1 MYFPKLTAPAQ
12 RRVTVDRFL
21 GLDRRAGSAMGC
33 FQNMENLW
41 SGGYPA
47 LETRPARGETA
58 VLSKPNGLTCR
69 DALVW
74 VDGTALYVGGE
85 KTGLALSDGEKQ
97 LVNMGAYLLIWPDR
111 KYINTQ
117 DLSDFGSM
125 ENRNVTAGEVT
136 TALCRSGG
144 EELGD
149 YAAGAAA
156 PDAPEAG
163 SLWLDTS
170 DAEPVMKRY
179 DGSVWLDVENVCT
192 KISAAGIGRGFAA
205 GDGVT
210 VEGCEAQAL
219 NGLHV
224 LDAAG
229 DDWIAVPAAT
239 AEVGSQT
246 AEVTAARRVPDMDF
260 VVEQGNRLWGC
271 KYGIVDG
278 RPVNEIY
285 ASKLGDFRNWNSFA
299 GLSTDSY
306 AASRGSDGAFTG
318 AAACL
323 GGVIFF
329 KEDCMERVYPSA
341 TGAHQI
347 VTLRCPGVKK
357 GCHGAAAVVDGTLFY
372 LGLGGV
378 YAFDGSMPSCVSMP
392 LGSVRYQDGAAAGW
406 NGQYW
411 LAARD
416 GGGKRHLLVYD
427 TARGLW
433 HRQDDADI
441 MAFTVCDGA
450 LYGLARDGRL
460 LDMTGGTDGR
470 RRRCGGW
477 RRRGN
482 WDSLSRRTSIWRG
495 WSCGCSRRIGRGWR
509 PAPAMTADAAGRR
522 WDRSSA
528 VTDRPAGICCTCG
541 PDDAGRC
548 GCGCRAPAGAACSA
562 CRRCMRKE
570 VTAREHHPYARV
582 SRRQRTAAGDAAVLV
597 SVPDGPAAE
606 SGDGAAGAGH
616 RRVLRRKGDGAAVP
630 EAAEPHRRWG
640 GAAEAGRGGVGGASG
655 DGIRGGG
662 QL

>member
-1 MYFPKLTAPAQ
+1 MYFPKLRAQ
-12 RRVTVDRFL
+12 AQQRAAVEQFG
-21 GLDRRAGSAMGC
+21 GLDRRVGHGAGCAE
-33 FQNMENLW
+33 NMENMW

-47 LETRPARGETA
+47 LETRPRRGVMRQLT
-58 VLSKPNGLTCR
+58 KPHGIVEKDGLF
-69 DALVW
+69 W
-74 VDGTALYVGGE
+74 VDGTALYVNGA
-85 KTGLALSDGEKQ
+85 KTELVLSDSDKQ
-97 LVNMGAYLLIWPDR
+97 LVSMGAYLLIFPDK

-117 DLSDFGSM
+117 KLTEYGSM
-125 ENRNVTAGEVT
+125 ENIQTSTGEVT
-136 TALCRSGG
+136 FTLCYENG
-144 EELGD
+144 ESVGSYVTGTYAPKEPGTGD
-149 YAAGAAA
+149 
-156 PDAPEAG
+156 
-163 SLWLDTS
+163 LWMDT
-170 DAEPVMKRY
+170 DRRVTVLRRY
-179 DGSVWLDVENVCT
+179 DGGSWVEVTGICT
-192 KISAAGIGRGFAA
+192 KIAATGLGRGFQA

-210 VEGCEAQAL
+210 VSGCGALEL

-224 LDAAG
+224 LKAAA
-229 DDWIAVPAAT
+229 DDWVLIPAMCRALD
-239 AEVGSQT
+239 SQT
-246 AEVTAARRVPDMDF
+246 AAVTVMRTIPEMDF

-271 KYGIVDG
+271 KYGIVNG
-278 RPVNEIY
+278 EAVNEIY

-378 YAFDGSMPSCVSMP
+378 YAFDGSMPGCVSMP

-416 GGGKRHLLVYD
+416 GAGKRHLLVYD

-460 LDMTGGTDGR
+460 LDMTGGSGQQETALRWMAETGELGLSQPENKYLARLELRVQPEDRARLETSASYDGGR
-470 RRRCGGW
+470 SWETLGQVIGGDGQTRGYLLHLRPRRCRQVRLRLQG
-477 RRRGN
+477 
-482 WDSLSRRTSIWRG
+482 T
-495 WSCGCSRRIGRGWR
+495 GRCR
-509 PAPAMTADAAGRR
+509 VFSM
-522 WDRSSA
+522 SA
-528 VTDRPAGICCTCG
+528 VYEKG
-541 PDDAGRC
+541 
-548 GCGCRAPAGAACSA
+548 S
-562 CRRCMRKE
+562 
-570 VTAREHHPYARV
+570 
-582 SRRQRTAAGDAAVLV
+582 
-597 SVPDGPAAE
+597 DGP
-606 SGDGAAGAGH
+606 
-616 RRVLRRKGDGAAVP
+616 
-630 EAAEPHRRWG
+630 
-640 GAAEAGRGGVGGASG
+640 
-655 DGIRGGG
+655 
-662 QL
+662 

>member
-210 VEGCEAQAL
+210 VEGCEAQTL

-239 AEVGSQT
+239 AKVGSQT

-450 LYGLARDGRL
+450 LYALARDGRL
-460 LDMTGGTDGR
+460 LDMTGGSGQQETALRWMAETGELGLSQPENKYLARLELRVQPEDRARLEASASYDGGR
-470 RRRCGGW
+470 SWETLGQVIGGDGQTRGYLLHLRPRRCRQVRLRLQG
-477 RRRGN
+477 
-482 WDSLSRRTSIWRG
+482 T
-495 WSCGCSRRIGRGWR
+495 GRCR
-509 PAPAMTADAAGRR
+509 VFSM
-522 WDRSSA
+522 SA
-528 VTDRPAGICCTCG
+528 VYEKG
-541 PDDAGRC
+541 
-548 GCGCRAPAGAACSA
+548 S
-562 CRRCMRKE
+562 
-570 VTAREHHPYARV
+570 
-582 SRRQRTAAGDAAVLV
+582 
-597 SVPDGPAAE
+597 DGP
-606 SGDGAAGAGH
+606 
-616 RRVLRRKGDGAAVP
+616 
-630 EAAEPHRRWG
+630 
-640 GAAEAGRGGVGGASG
+640 
-655 DGIRGGG
+655 
-662 QL
+662 

>member
-47 LETRPARGETA
+47 LETRPARGEAA

-163 SLWLDTS
+163 TLWLDTS

-179 DGSVWLDVENVCT
+179 DGSAWLDVENVCT

-210 VEGCEAQAL
+210 VEGCAAQTL

-239 AEVGSQT
+239 AKVGSQT

-357 GCHGAAAVVDGTLFY
+357 GCHVRPPWWTGRCSTWGWAVCTPSMAVCPAACPCRWAVYGI
-372 LGLGGV
+372 
-378 YAFDGSMPSCVSMP
+378 
-392 LGSVRYQDGAAAGW
+392 R
-406 NGQYW
+406 
-411 LAARD
+411 
-416 GGGKRHLLVYD
+416 
-427 TARGLW
+427 TARRRAG
-433 HRQDDADI
+433 
-441 MAFTVCDGA
+441 
-450 LYGLARDGRL
+450 
-460 LDMTGGTDGR
+460 TGST
-470 RRRCGGW
+470 GW
-477 RRRGN
+477 RRGMETGSGTCWYTIRRG
-482 WDSLSRRTSIWRG
+482 DCGTGRTMPTSWRSPYAMGRCTVWRG
-495 WSCGCSRRIGRGWR
+495 TAGCW
-509 PAPAMTADAAGRR
+509 T
-522 WDRSSA
+522 
-528 VTDRPAGICCTCG
+528 
-541 PDDAGRC
+541 
-548 GCGCRAPAGAACSA
+548 
-562 CRRCMRKE
+562 
-570 VTAREHHPYARV
+570 
-582 SRRQRTAAGDAAVLV
+582 
-597 SVPDGPAAE
+597 
-606 SGDGAAGAGH
+606 
-616 RRVLRRKGDGAAVP
+616 
-630 EAAEPHRRWG
+630 
-640 GAAEAGRGGVGGASG
+640 
-655 DGIRGGG
+655 
-662 QL
+662 

>member
-47 LETRPARGETA
+47 LETRPARGEAA

-144 EELGD
+144 EEMGD

-163 SLWLDTS
+163 TLWLDTS

-179 DGSVWLDVENVCT
+179 DGSAWLDVENVCT

-210 VEGCEAQAL
+210 VEGCEAQTL

-239 AEVGSQT
+239 ATVGSQT

-347 VTLRCPGVKK
+347 
-357 GCHGAAAVVDGTLFY
+357 
-372 LGLGGV
+372 
-378 YAFDGSMPSCVSMP
+378 
-392 LGSVRYQDGAAAGW
+392 
-406 NGQYW
+406 
-411 LAARD
+411 
-416 GGGKRHLLVYD
+416 
-427 TARGLW
+427 
-433 HRQDDADI
+433 
-441 MAFTVCDGA
+441 
-450 LYGLARDGRL
+450 
-460 LDMTGGTDGR
+460 
-470 RRRCGGW
+470 
-477 RRRGN
+477 
-482 WDSLSRRTSIWRG
+482 
-495 WSCGCSRRIGRGWR
+495 
-509 PAPAMTADAAGRR
+509 
-522 WDRSSA
+522 
-528 VTDRPAGICCTCG
+528 
-541 PDDAGRC
+541 
-548 GCGCRAPAGAACSA
+548 
-562 CRRCMRKE
+562 
-570 VTAREHHPYARV
+570 
-582 SRRQRTAAGDAAVLV
+582 
-597 SVPDGPAAE
+597 
-606 SGDGAAGAGH
+606 
-616 RRVLRRKGDGAAVP
+616 
-630 EAAEPHRRWG
+630 
-640 GAAEAGRGGVGGASG
+640 
-655 DGIRGGG
+655 
-662 QL
+662 

>member
-47 LETRPARGETA
+47 LETRPARGEAA

-136 TALCRSGG
+136 TSLCRSGG

-239 AEVGSQT
+239 AKVGSQT

-285 ASKLGDFRNWNSFA
+285 ASKLGISGTGTASQGSVPTAMRRPAALTGRLPARRRVW
-299 GLSTDSY
+299 
-306 AASRGSDGAFTG
+306 AASS
-318 AAACL
+318 
-323 GGVIFF
+323 
-329 KEDCMERVYPSA
+329 S
-341 TGAHQI
+341 
-347 VTLRCPGVKK
+347 
-357 GCHGAAAVVDGTLFY
+357 
-372 LGLGGV
+372 
-378 YAFDGSMPSCVSMP
+378 
-392 LGSVRYQDGAAAGW
+392 
-406 NGQYW
+406 
-411 LAARD
+411 
-416 GGGKRHLLVYD
+416 
-427 TARGLW
+427 
-433 HRQDDADI
+433 
-441 MAFTVCDGA
+441 
-450 LYGLARDGRL
+450 
-460 LDMTGGTDGR
+460 
-470 RRRCGGW
+470 
-477 RRRGN
+477 
-482 WDSLSRRTSIWRG
+482 SRRTV
-495 WSCGCSRRIGRGWR
+495 WSGCT
-509 PAPAMTADAAGRR
+509 PAPPARI
-522 WDRSSA
+522 RS
-528 VTDRPAGICCTCG
+528 
-541 PDDAGRC
+541 
-548 GCGCRAPAGAACSA
+548 
-562 CRRCMRKE
+562 
-570 VTAREHHPYARV
+570 
-582 SRRQRTAAGDAAVLV
+582 
-597 SVPDGPAAE
+597 
-606 SGDGAAGAGH
+606 
-616 RRVLRRKGDGAAVP
+616 
-630 EAAEPHRRWG
+630 
-640 GAAEAGRGGVGGASG
+640 
-655 DGIRGGG
+655 
-662 QL
+662 